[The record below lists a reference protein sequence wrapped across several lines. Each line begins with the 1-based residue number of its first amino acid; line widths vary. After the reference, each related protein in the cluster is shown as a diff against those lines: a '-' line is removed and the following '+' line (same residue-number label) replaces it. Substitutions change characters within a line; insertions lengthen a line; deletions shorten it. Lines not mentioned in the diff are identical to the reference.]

1 MKKSKINIG
10 IIAAFVIIA
19 LFNQCREANV
29 VRESKVADAIKFSTV
44 DVKLEDILTPPTG
57 MDVTKI
63 EGYSMDEVPK
73 TR

>member
-57 MDVTKI
+57 MDGTKI
-63 EGYSMDEVPK
+63 EGYSIEEMPK